1 MAKYGYFRNRD
12 IYFHNGVLQS
22 KYKFLNS
29 ISSIIIYYD
38 GWCKRNIYYYRMI
51 RKFKQGDSL
60 YIINVNDLGT
70 KYTEI
75 IKQLELLYKLNMK
88 LYVGYQEINLKG
100 FFNEIKIE
108 KEFNSRHLNG
118 QLRERDIL
126 ENVFYKYSIPLSEL

>member
-1 MAKYGYFRNRD
+1 
-12 IYFHNGVLQS
+12 
-22 KYKFLNS
+22 
-29 ISSIIIYYD
+29 
-38 GWCKRNIYYYRMI
+38 MI

-70 KYTEI
+70 KYTEV

-126 ENVFYKYSIPLSEL
+126 ENVFYKYSIPLREL